1 MKCVVTGYG
10 IVSRVGIGAREFER
24 GMQGPP
30 PAFVSAREAGF
41 EADGMIAPASNF
53 DPKAYLGD
61 KGLRSLDQQ
70 TKLVLAASRL
80 ALHDSGLKQD
90 EAWRNGD
97 ADTTGF
103 ILSTAYPNLEA
114 IHELVRVFLL
124 EEPRYI
130 NPNQFPNTVSNTPA
144 GYASIWEGYRALNA
158 TVSTGN
164 TGSLDAVSLAES
176 FLATGRAKAIVVGGA
191 DSLSP
196 ALVAG
201 IGLTGS
207 QITAGEGASLLLLE
221 PEPVAAERGAEALA
235 TILGVGSSTHF
246 TDETSVVA
254 PSSSALKDAI
264 ALALKDAKV
273 SVNDIDLII
282 GGLGAYAKGDAV
294 ELEGIDAMLPTTP
307 LAAPKRYLGETFGA
321 AGAFAIASG
330 IAWRDGVPATAMV
343 RGASSQPR
351 MILITSLGLYGNAA
365 ACVVRLNTRKS

>member
-1 MKCVVTGYG
+1 MKCVITGYG

-24 GMQGPP
+24 GMQGAP
-30 PAFVSAREAGF
+30 PAFGSARDAGF
-41 EADGMIAPASNF
+41 DADALIAHASNF

-90 EAWRNGD
+90 ATWRNGD

-114 IHELVRVFLL
+114 IHDLVRVFIL

-164 TGSLDAVSLAES
+164 TGGLDAMSLAES

-191 DSLSP
+191 DSLTP
-196 ALVAG
+196 ALIAA

-207 QITAGEGASLLLLE
+207 QITAGEGAALFALE
-221 PEPVAAERGAEALA
+221 SQANATARGADAIA
-235 TILGVGSSTHF
+235 TILGFGSSTHF
-246 TDETSVVA
+246 TDQVSVVA
-254 PSSSALKDAI
+254 PSTTALKDAI
-264 ALALKDAKV
+264 ELALQDAGA
-273 SVNDIDLII
+273 SVNEIDLVIS
-282 GGLGAYAKGDAV
+282 GLGAFSKGGTIELAAIDAV
-294 ELEGIDAMLPTTP
+294 LPVTP
-307 LAAPKRYLGETFGA
+307 VAAPKRYLGETFGA
-321 AGAFAIASG
+321 AASFAIASG
-330 IAWRDGVPATAMV
+330 IAWRDGVPAAAIV
-343 RGASSQPR
+343 RGSCSQPK
-351 MILITSLGLYGNAA
+351 MLLITALGLHGNAT